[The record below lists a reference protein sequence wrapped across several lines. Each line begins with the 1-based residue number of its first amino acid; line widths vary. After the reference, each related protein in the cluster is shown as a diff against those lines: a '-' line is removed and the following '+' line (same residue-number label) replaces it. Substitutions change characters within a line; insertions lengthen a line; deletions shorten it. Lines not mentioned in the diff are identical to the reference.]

1 MDPFVKRF
9 HPEYFDLWKAGI
21 FKSSGNGKLGV
32 YKSKRRRCPSA
43 SNSSHSLAAS
53 SSSSNINLSQS
64 STNTKISVNK
74 RASRSNL
81 NSWRPKIDEL
91 VYEARSK
98 YNQLWHCSLD
108 ESDSVRHRVEQRNFL
123 VTQKDSLLNT
133 YSLGDIQSA
142 RSMLD
147 SIELQS
153 STTPSLIKLTL
164 KK

>member
-43 SNSSHSLAAS
+43 SNSSHSIAS
-53 SSSSNINLSQS
+53 SSSSSNNNLSQS
-64 STNTKISVNK
+64 STKISSVK
-74 RASRSNL
+74 RVSRSDL

-91 VYEARSK
+91 VYEMRSK
-98 YNQLWHCSLD
+98 YSQLWHCSLD
-108 ESDSVRHRVEQRNFL
+108 ESDSVRHRVDQRNFL
-123 VTQKDSLLNT
+123 VTQKDALFNT
-133 YSLGDIQSA
+133 YSLGDIQST

-147 SIELQS
+147 SIETQS
-153 STTPSLIKLTL
+153 SPPSLVKLTL